1 MLPLICVLR
10 KGKRNGASPTL
21 HNMPDNNSGSN
32 GEFDCAAAMI
42 ELLCRCFCHYLCEIV
57 TEMCV
62 SGDCN
67 CCSKSADRNVIDY
80 ERAGVVLIG
89 EEERGLLVPT
99 QKTKYTT
106 TVEADGSVAVTRQPN
121 GAVRGTLATGNSTWR
136 HTHRTIGCDE
146 CYMKPLVGTRYSKVG
161 CKPSYD
167 LCEADFNELSEDDRT
182 QYEIIAKMGDP
193 PVRYSVAPQQQ
204 QQQHAHTAYKIDLP
218 SPSAP
223 AAPAV
228 YKIDSP
234 TLAPAPAPTF
244 KGAPLSAP
252 VATPVPTAGGNKFCL
267 QCGSPLSAPFCG
279 ECGARSGWTR
289 ATPAVAAP
297 GRALSAP
304 PPYGPPQS
312 AQYE

>member
-1 MLPLICVLR
+1 
-10 KGKRNGASPTL
+10 
-21 HNMPDNNSGSN
+21 MPDN
-32 GEFDCAAAMI
+32 GEDACAAAMI
-42 ELLCRCFCHYLCEIV
+42 ECLVQVCCRLLCELGI
-57 TEMCV
+57 EMCF

-80 ERAGVVLIG
+80 ERGGVVLEG
-89 EEERGLLVPT
+89 EEEAQRLLRHREEERGPLVPT

-106 TVEADGSVAVTRQPN
+106 TVEADGSVAVTKQPN
-121 GAVRGTLATGNSTWR
+121 DAVRGTLATGNSTWR

-193 PVRYSVAPQQQ
+193 P
-204 QQQHAHTAYKIDLP
+204 
-218 SPSAP
+218 
-223 AAPAV
+223 
-228 YKIDSP
+228 
-234 TLAPAPAPTF
+234 
-244 KGAPLSAP
+244 
-252 VATPVPTAGGNKFCL
+252 
-267 QCGSPLSAPFCG
+267 CGSPLSAPFCG
-279 ECGARSGWTR
+279 ECGARSGWAR

>member
-1 MLPLICVLR
+1 
-10 KGKRNGASPTL
+10 
-21 HNMPDNNSGSN
+21 MPDN
-32 GEFDCAAAMI
+32 GEDACAAAMI
-42 ELLCRCFCHYLCEIV
+42 ECLVQVFCRLLCEIGI
-57 TEMCV
+57 EMCV

-80 ERAGVVLIG
+80 EREGVVLEG

-106 TVEADGSVAVTRQPN
+106 TVEA
-121 GAVRGTLATGNSTWR
+121 
-136 HTHRTIGCDE
+136 
-146 CYMKPLVGTRYSKVG
+146 
-161 CKPSYD
+161 
-167 LCEADFNELSEDDRT
+167 EADFNELSEDDRT

-252 VATPVPTAGGNKFCL
+252 VATPVPTARGNKFCL
-267 QCGSPLSAPFCG
+267 QCGWPLSAPFCG
-279 ECGARSGWTR
+279 ECGARSGRAR

-297 GRALSAP
+297 GRALSEP

>member
-1 MLPLICVLR
+1 
-10 KGKRNGASPTL
+10 
-21 HNMPDNNSGSN
+21 MPDN
-32 GEFDCAAAMI
+32 GEDACAAAMI
-42 ELLCRCFCHYLCEIV
+42 ECLVQVCCRLLCELGI
-57 TEMCV
+57 EMCF

-80 ERAGVVLIG
+80 ERGGVVLEG
-89 EEERGLLVPT
+89 EEEAQRLLRHREEERGPLVPT

-106 TVEADGSVAVTRQPN
+106 TVEADGSVAVTKQPN
-121 GAVRGTLATGNSTWR
+121 DAVRGTLATGNSTWR

-167 LCEADFNELSEDDRT
+167 LCEADFNELSEDDRK

-279 ECGARSGWTR
+279 ECGARSGWAR